1 MVSGYCDENF
11 YLDHPWELRN
21 IVFFKGFIFW
31 SPNMIQQVFFN
42 IINNELF

>member
-1 MVSGYCDENF
+1 MGVKKQ
-11 YLDHPWELRN
+11 
-21 IVFFKGFIFW
+21 FFFNGVIFW